1 MKKMQINL
9 KNEIKLYLADIDL
22 MDDDQIDMTWL
33 ELTQTPESRTILVFG
48 TPFHF
53 ERFINACIPGDPVCM
68 HFFSTKISMSAI
80 PQASRILF
88 GKDHSCG
95 VSVISINEIVSS
107 PYKTI
112 IDFESNFSHESQSGI
127 RQIIQ
132 NPLSL
137 NNTQLG
143 SLISWDKTQFCERVS
158 ADIRPADL
166 LLCFERTF
174 FNHASA
180 GGGKN
185 WIGGY
190 YLPGL
195 EKSAKEASLLIEN
208 ARSEDVRKFMS
219 EKVNAIGIYKRI
231 FDRARTA
238 QDHESI
244 SYLMSFFSA
253 YFLSCSKYTLMHDRD
268 WSISLVYLVR
278 SIEEYCRAQ
287 LLLTGDVQL
296 LPSGK
301 IRHRDK
307 NISGAGQYLSVLTD
321 AMKHQVDTEDRYVAD
336 IREAIDTRNN
346 LKLAHGLSY
355 AKEDKVK
362 ALVESSYHFFKLFE
376 NYNNTS
382 YFAILSK
389 ISPIDDQYIRMEIAR
404 CLDKSLLESRL

>member
-1 MKKMQINL
+1 MQIKP

-33 ELTQTPESRTILVFG
+33 EITQTPESRTILVFG

-68 HFFSTKISMSAI
+68 HFFSTRISMSAI

-88 GKDHSCG
+88 EKDHSCE
-95 VSVISINEIVSS
+95 VSMISINEMVSA
-107 PYKTI
+107 PYRTI
-112 IDFESNFSHESQSGI
+112 IDFDSNFSHECQSGI
-127 RQIIQ
+127 KQIFQ
-132 NPLSL
+132 DPLNL
-137 NNTQLG
+137 KGRQLG
-143 SLISWDKTQFCERVS
+143 SLMSWDKTQFCERVS
-158 ADIRPADL
+158 TDIRPADL
-166 LLCFERTF
+166 LLCFERNF
-174 FNHASA
+174 FNHPSA
-180 GGGKN
+180 GGARN
-185 WIGGY
+185 WIGNY
-190 YLPGL
+190 DLPGL
-195 EKSAKEASLLIEN
+195 EKSAKEASFLMEN
-208 ARSEDVRKFMS
+208 ARSKEVRKSIS
-219 EKVNAIGIYKRI
+219 EKINSIGIYKRI
-231 FDRARTA
+231 FNRAKTS
-238 QDHESI
+238 QDYESI

-301 IRHRDK
+301 IRHREK
-307 NISGAGQYLSVLTD
+307 NISGAGQYLSVLAD
-321 AMKHQVDTEDRYVAD
+321 AMKHQVDTEARYVAD
-336 IREAIDTRNN
+336 IREAIETRNS

-376 NYNNTS
+376 DYNNTN

-389 ISPIDDQYIRMEIAR
+389 ISPIDDHCIRMEIAR